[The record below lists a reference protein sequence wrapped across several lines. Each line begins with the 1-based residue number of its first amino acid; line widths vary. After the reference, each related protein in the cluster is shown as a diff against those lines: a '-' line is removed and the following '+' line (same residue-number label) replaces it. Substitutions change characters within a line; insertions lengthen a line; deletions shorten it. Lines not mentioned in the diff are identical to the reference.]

1 MGTSVIG
8 TCTGVTF
15 TIRIKHHILNYLVLE
30 NASRICQSEMHLKNA
45 RRSTK
50 FSIFSPHMASCF
62 LVSTTTVLR
71 FAQCKYAFLNALK
84 YFYDMSQQL
93 SRICYE
99 NWEHYK
105 TALSNMSLRFAFLK
119 LQWTWIF
126 IKDYLISLV
135 AVVGFRCKQVKF
147 STLRPIALNWIITIM
162 SSLAILISIWP
173 LIWIPNRALEV
184 I

>member
-1 MGTSVIG
+1 MFLWPKSGELQPIFWRWSKCLKNLGTERVNGMGTVI
-8 TCTGVTF
+8 TF

-105 TALSNMSLRFAFLK
+105 TALSNTYVITFCF
-119 LQWTWIF
+119 F
-126 IKDYLISLV
+126 EV
-135 AVVGFRCKQVKF
+135 AVNLDFYQG
-147 STLRPIALNWIITIM
+147 LLD
-162 SSLAILISIWP
+162 
-173 LIWIPNRALEV
+173 
-184 I
+184 